1 MSSAEPN
8 PLHHRW
14 RLSML
19 VAIGVMTLLHPVAG
33 QAQSLRGSAISL
45 DRQNLEAQR
54 HGLEF
59 VDDTAELD
67 RLVAAGR
74 LVPVHANE
82 DLQLKEDSYPF
93 TRPAVRDFILELAKG
108 YRATCNEQ
116 LVVTSLTRPR
126 NRQPRNA
133 ARQSVHPAGMAM
145 DLRRTWNRSCR
156 SWLEGTL
163 LTLESVGILDATLE
177 SNPIHYHVAV
187 YPWRY
192 REHGAESLVNGRPS
206 LYLVNRGDTLSKIA
220 RRTKTSIE
228 EVKQVNG
235 LSSSRIYAGQVL
247 RLPTA
252 E

>member
-1 MSSAEPN
+1 
-8 PLHHRW
+8 
-14 RLSML
+14 ML
-19 VAIGVMTLLHPVAG
+19 IAIGVMTLLHGVAG

-45 DRQNLEAQR
+45 DRQNLEAER

-59 VDDTAELD
+59 VEDTAELD
-67 RLVAAGR
+67 RLVDAGR
-74 LVPVHANE
+74 LVPVHPNE
-82 DLQLKEDSYPF
+82 DLQLKEDSYPY
-93 TRPAVRDFILELAKG
+93 TRPAVRDFILDLARG
-108 YRATCNEQ
+108 YREACNEQ
-116 LVVTSLTRPR
+116 LVVTSLTRPK

-133 ARQSVHPAGMAM
+133 ARRSVHPAGMAM
-145 DLRRTWNRSCR
+145 DLRRTWSRTCR

-177 SNPIHYHVAV
+177 KNPIHYHVAV

-192 REHGAESLVNGRPS
+192 REDGAEFMVNGRPS

-220 RRTKTSIE
+220 RRTATSID

-247 RLPTA
+247 KLPSSGK
-252 E
+252 

>member
-1 MSSAEPN
+1 MRRAELN
-8 PLHHRW
+8 PPGRRW
-14 RLSML
+14 PLPIL
-19 VAIGVMTLLHPVAG
+19 TAIGLLTLLYPLSG
-33 QAQSLRGSAISL
+33 QAQSLRGSGKSL
-45 DRQNLEAQR
+45 DRQNLEAKH

-59 VDDTAELD
+59 VDDTAELE
-67 RLVAAGR
+67 RLVEAGR
-74 LVPVHANE
+74 LVPVHPNE
-82 DLQLKEDSYPF
+82 DLHLKEDSYPF

-108 YRATCNEQ
+108 YREACNEQ

-145 DLRRTWNRSCR
+145 DLRRTWSRTCR
-156 SWLEGTL
+156 GWLEGTL

-192 REHGAESLVNGRPS
+192 REVGDEYLINGKPS

-220 RRTKTSIE
+220 RRTATSIE

-247 RLPTA
+247 KLPSSQ
-252 E
+252 